1 MSANLVIE
9 ARGIIKDRIGG
20 LMRKKTRI
28 LNELELKVQ
37 EGEVYGLLGPNG
49 AGKTTT
55 LKILLGLLKPDQ
67 GEISILG
74 KEVGNLQG
82 LAQIGFLPENPYFYS
97 HLTGSEFLDFIAQL
111 FSIKK
116 QERIKRKAELL
127 KLVKLETYKDEPM
140 HKYSK
145 GMLQRLGI
153 AQSLINDPALIFWDE
168 PMSGLDPIGRKD
180 VREILRDLK
189 SKGKT
194 VLLCSHL
201 LPDINDLCDRVGILF
216 AGKLIAEE
224 EVKNISKD
232 GSYIGLEEFFL
243 TKITEAQSHGTT

>member
-116 QERIKRKAELL
+116 QERAKRKAELL

-243 TKITEAQSHGTT
+243 TKIAEAQSHGTT

>member
-1 MSANLVIE
+1 MSAKLVIE

-20 LMRKKTRI
+20 FMRKKTRV

-67 GEISILG
+67 GEISILQ

-97 HLTGSEFLDFIAQL
+97 HLTGNEFLDFIAQL
-111 FSIKK
+111 FSIKGP
-116 QERIKRKAELL
+116 ERAKRKAELL
-127 KLVKLETYKDEPM
+127 KLVKLEAFANEPM

-224 EVKNISKD
+224 EVKNISKE
-232 GSYIGLEEFFL
+232 GSYLGLEEYFL
-243 TKITEAQSHGTT
+243 TKISEAQSHGSD

>member
-20 LMRKKTRI
+20 LMRKKTRV
-28 LNELELKVQ
+28 LNELELIVK

-55 LKILLGLLKPDQ
+55 LKILLGLLKPDK

-127 KLVKLETYKDEPM
+127 KLVKLENYADEPM

-153 AQSLINDPALIFWDE
+153 AQSLINDPSLIFWDE

-189 SKGKT
+189 SKNKT
-194 VLLCSHL
+194 ILLCSHL

-224 EVKNISKD
+224 EVKNISKE
-232 GSYIGLEEFFL
+232 GSYLGLEEFFL
-243 TKITEAQSHGTT
+243 TKIEEASHGTA

>member
-20 LMRKKTRI
+20 LMRKKTRV

-37 EGEVYGLLGPNG
+37 EGEIYGLLGPNG

-74 KEVGNLQG
+74 KEVGSLQG

-116 QERIKRKAELL
+116 QERTKRKVELL
-127 KLVKLETYKDEPM
+127 KLVKLETYANEPM

-189 SKGKT
+189 CKGKT

-201 LPDINDLCDRVGILF
+201 LPDINDLCDRVGILY

-224 EVKNISKD
+224 EVKNISKE
-232 GSYIGLEEFFL
+232 GSYLGLEEFFL
-243 TKITEAQSHGTT
+243 TKIEEASHGTT

>member
-20 LMRKKTRI
+20 LMRKKTRV
-28 LNELELKVQ
+28 LNELELIVQ

-127 KLVKLETYKDEPM
+127 KLVKLETYADEPM

-153 AQSLINDPALIFWDE
+153 AQSLINDPSLIFWDE

-189 SKGKT
+189 SKNKT
-194 VLLCSHL
+194 ILLCSHL

-224 EVKNISKD
+224 EVRNISKE
-232 GSYIGLEEFFL
+232 GSYLGLEEFFL
-243 TKITEAQSHGTT
+243 TKIEEASHGTT

>member
-9 ARGIIKDRIGG
+9 ARGVIKDRIGG
-20 LMRKKTRI
+20 LMRKKTRV
-28 LNELELKVQ
+28 LNSLTLNVQ
-37 EGEVYGLLGPNG
+37 EGEVYGLLCPNG

-55 LKILLGLLKPDQ
+55 LKILLGLLKADSGQ
-67 GEISILG
+67 ISILG
-74 KEVGNLQG
+74 KEVGNLSG

-111 FSIKK
+111 FSIKSS
-116 QERIKRKAELL
+116 ERVKRKADLL
-127 KLVKLETYKDEPM
+127 KLVKLEDFAGVPM

-153 AQSLINDPALIFWDE
+153 AQSLINDPALLFWDE

-194 VLLCSHL
+194 VFMCSHL

-216 AGKLIAEE
+216 EGRLIAEE
-224 EVKNISKD
+224 EVTNISSK
-232 GSYIGLEEFFL
+232 GNYSGLEDYFL
-243 TKITEAQSHGTT
+243 SKISEAQSHGTP